1 MEQVTA
7 DRLEYLVDYARE
19 HHAANPDIK
28 TYIFGHMHLAH
39 RTTDSDID
47 VLFLSDWSRAEA
59 TYATMSEDNT
69 LELKTFDIDET
80 IS

>member
-1 MEQVTA
+1 
-7 DRLEYLVDYARE
+7 
-19 HHAANPDIK
+19 
-28 TYIFGHMHLAH
+28 MHLAH

-47 VLFLSDWSRAEA
+47 VLFLSDWSRTEA

-69 LELKTFDIDET
+69 LELKTFNIDET